1 MLSRSF
7 SRSGGPVG
15 KERRIPW
22 LLILLL
28 LALIVA
34 FAVLVL
40 RGC

>member
-15 KERRIPW
+15 EERRTPW

-28 LALIVA
+28 LALILA
-34 FAVLVL
+34 CAVLVL
-40 RGC
+40 SGC